1 MRIVGIVVVYDVE
14 CPNCSAVARELP
26 DLVRVPVRVRSC
38 RDATLAAAYPTLPAS
53 VGACTALA
61 LGTVR
66 RDGSIRWWRGLTGAV
81 GVLPVLRPGGS
92 REAAGLLWTALRTR
106 RRTPRR

>member
-14 CPNCSAVARELP
+14 CPKCSAIARELP
-26 DLVRVPVRVRSC
+26 DLLRVPVTVRSC
-38 RDATLAAAYPTLPAS
+38 RDPRLADGFPTLSAAVRGCAS
-53 VGACTALA
+53 PA

-66 RDGSIRWWRGLTGAV
+66 RDGTVRWWPGLTGAI
-81 GVLPVLRPGGS
+81 GVLPVLRPGGA

-106 RRTPRR
+106 RAG